1 MATEEE
7 TAEDLRV
14 VQATSTKELAAEE
27 EDHTEEEEEGTV
39 EEEEDTV
46 EEAEDHMEEVAE
58 AETRTAEVEE
68 AETHTVEEDHTAVE
82 QVVQGVND
90 HLTVEVE
97 VAEEKY
103 LSDQLTVED
112 QALSVI

>member
-1 MATEEE
+1 M
-7 TAEDLRV
+7 
-14 VQATSTKELAAEE
+14 
-27 EDHTEEEEEGTV
+27 EEEG
-39 EEEEDTV
+39 EDTV
-46 EEAEDHMEEVAE
+46 EEAEDHMEEEGE

-97 VAEEKY
+97 VAEEKHQ
-103 LSDQLTVED
+103 SDQLTVED